1 MWSTSDQQNSCADYR
16 RICYNNKIGFKYS
29 GEGGYKNADY
39 GGRRNIS
46 ARG

>member
-1 MWSTSDQQNSCADYR
+1 MCGVR
-16 RICYNNKIGFKYS
+16 LLNKISVPIIGAYVIGFKYS

-39 GGRRNIS
+39 GGRRYVS